1 MRRAIAVIALGLSLM
16 GPAVAQDITPPDRA
30 AIQGVI
36 TRQIEAFRR
45 DDGAAAF
52 GLASPGIQG
61 QFGDAQRF
69 MDMVRRAYP
78 PVHRPRSVEFTE
90 LRATDGQ
97 IVQEVELTG
106 PDGKPALAL
115 YSMERDS
122 AGEWRI
128 SGCILVK
135 STRVGV

>member
-1 MRRAIAVIALGLSLM
+1 M
-16 GPAVAQDITPPDRA
+16 GSPHAQDVAPPDRD
-30 AIQGVI
+30 AIRGVI
-36 TRQIEAFRR
+36 ARQLEAFRR

-61 QFGDAQRF
+61 QFGDADRF
-69 MDMVRRAYP
+69 LDMVRRAYP

-90 LRATDGQ
+90 LVVKDGE
-97 IVQEVELTG
+97 IVQQVELTG

-115 YSMERDS
+115 YSMERDD
-122 AGEWRI
+122 AGQWRI
-128 SGCILVK
+128 SGCVLVR